1 MDNYHHG
8 DLKKALVEEG
18 LILLNHYGLEGFS
31 LRKVAAKCQVSHT
44 APYKHFKNKEELI
57 AAISHHVKMSFAH
70 ALEQARNQHENIE
83 EKMIAVGVNYVMF
96 MVNNSDYYRFLLSN
110 KYDCRVDIKEGRIE
124 YYQDPVFHVFYET
137 AVEFFNVLGLPK
149 TTYIKNIIAMWA
161 MVQGLSSLF
170 SGTMTTDEDLEGL
183 VIEMLTQKL
192 KFI

>member
-18 LILLNHYGLEGFS
+18 LILLNQYGLEGFS

-57 AAISHHVKMSFAH
+57 AAISHHVKTSFAH
-70 ALEQARNQHENIE
+70 ALDQARSRHENIE
-83 EKMIAVGVNYVMF
+83 NKMVAVGVNYVMF
-96 MVNNSDYYRFLLSN
+96 MVNNPDYYRFLFSN
-110 KYDCRVDIKEGRIE
+110 KYDCKVEIKTGMIE
-124 YYQDPVFHVFYET
+124 YYDDPVFHVFYET
-137 AVEFFNVLGLPK
+137 AVDFFDFYRLPK
-149 TTYIKNIIAMWA
+149 ETYIKNIIAMWA

-170 SGTMTTDEDLEGL
+170 SGTMTTEEDLEGL
-183 VIEMLTQKL
+183 VVEMLTQKL